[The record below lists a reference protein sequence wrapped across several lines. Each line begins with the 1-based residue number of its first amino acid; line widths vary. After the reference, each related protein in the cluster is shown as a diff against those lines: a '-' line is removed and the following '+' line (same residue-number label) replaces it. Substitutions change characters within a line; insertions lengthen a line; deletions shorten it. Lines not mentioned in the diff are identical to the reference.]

1 MTFVDICKCV
11 VFFFFLNHASKIKEK
26 VKLHSGNPKM
36 RLNPKD
42 ENNTKDVDSIAGW
55 GTTIPHTLGQLGPHV
70 TATKPTC
77 SGASCQG

>member
-1 MTFVDICKCV
+1 MCSL
-11 VFFFFLNHASKIKEK
+11 FFFLNHASKIKEK

-42 ENNTKDVDSIAGW
+42 ENNTKDVGSIAGW
-55 GTTIPHTLGQLGPHV
+55 GTTIPHV

-77 SGASCQG
+77 SGVSCQG

>member
-1 MTFVDICKCV
+1 
-11 VFFFFLNHASKIKEK
+11 
-26 VKLHSGNPKM
+26 M